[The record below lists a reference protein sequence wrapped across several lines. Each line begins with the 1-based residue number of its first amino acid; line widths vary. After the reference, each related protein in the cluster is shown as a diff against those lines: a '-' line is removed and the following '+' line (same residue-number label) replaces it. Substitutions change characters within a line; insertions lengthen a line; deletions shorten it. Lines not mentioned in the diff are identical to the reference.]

1 MSESAANTK
10 NSRNSNRV
18 LPHKHCKIC
27 QEAISTKAEPRICKK
42 KECIAKDEKNEKSQ
56 KQVRIWMFIFFG
68 IFASTFLIRPISL
81 LLS

>member
-1 MSESAANTK
+1 MSESANNTK

-18 LPHKHCKIC
+18 QPHKHCKIC

-68 IFASTFLIRPISL
+68 IFAATFLIRPISL